1 MKYLVGIFLTMVVSF
16 AIAADKLSLANA
28 WVREV
33 PPVMKNSAIFFTV
46 KNDSDEDRIIVSA
59 STEVASLTQVHEHTM
74 ADGMM
79 KMREVKAGV
88 KIPAH
93 SSVMFKPGGYHVML
107 IKLNKPLPVGAEVEL
122 TLTFDDGSTLVQN
135 VQVRP
140 DNQLHTNDSN

>member
-1 MKYLVGIFLTMVVSF
+1 MVVGF
-16 AIAADKLSLANA
+16 AVAGGNLSLIDA

-33 PPVMKNSAIFFTV
+33 PPVMQNSAIFFTV

-59 STEVASLTQVHEHTM
+59 STEVASLTQVHEHKM
-74 ADGMM
+74 VDGLM

-107 IKLNKPLPVGAEVEL
+107 IKLSKPLPVGTEVEL

-135 VQVRP
+135 VRVRP
-140 DNQLHTNDSN
+140 DSQLHTNDSN